1 MSDFKNMMQSINKVA
16 EVFKGWA
23 VTIDWKALHERME
36 YLSNEL
42 PTGLEQESVKLMN
55 RGWFIWF
62 LDGSMS
68 DFSEK
73 MHALVEI
80 SDEEQDAYMRK
91 YIEENLGDFESELCN
106 QHPSREPQI
115 KDAFRSHAAEIYYAS
130 IPTFLALSEGIG
142 RDLYPGIGIFE
153 KQRRNSSKVRLPK
166 TDNIFDSISGLEIF
180 EESVL
185 KPLRVVSDVT
195 RTINSPTEHDKKLF
209 NRHLII
215 HGNSNLYG
223 CKDNSLK
230 AISLTF
236 FVHKSL
242 GYLKNGASI

>member
-1 MSDFKNMMQSINKVA
+1 MQGLYNAAESFKQWTA
-16 EVFKGWA
+16 
-23 VTIDWKALHERME
+23 TIDWKAIHEQIE
-36 YLSNEL
+36 YFSNEL
-42 PTGLEQESVKLMN
+42 PNDLEQESVKLMN

-62 LDGSMS
+62 LDGTMT

-73 MHALVEI
+73 MHALFGKNN
-80 SDEEQDAYMRK
+80 EEQDSYIRK
-91 YIEENLGDFESELCN
+91 HIEDRLGGFESELCS
-106 QHPSREPQI
+106 QHPSREQQI

-142 RDLYPGIGIFE
+142 RDLYPGIGIFA
-153 KQRRNSSKVRLPK
+153 KQRPNSQKAGLPK
-166 TDNIFDSISGLEIF
+166 TDDIFDSISGLEIF

-185 KPLRVVSDVT
+185 KPLRVSSDVT
-195 RTINSPTEHDKKLF
+195 RSIHSPSEDDKKLF
-209 NRHLII
+209 NRHLIM
-215 HGNSNLYG
+215 HGNSSSYG

-242 GYLKNGASI
+242 EHLKNQANT